1 MREYEHVNPNGQ
13 TPEERYAFEYKPP
26 LTKVYVQVTGLA
38 DVVQVGECDGFDYSY
53 EGTVTDD
60 GLETEWTLT
69 IRDPNR
75 ELLRGL
81 GFRFPGDHPPLPE
94 NVPPTAE
101 IPAAEPEPT
110 GATRAPVDPDG
121 AATTVIT
128 TEETTT
134 P

>member
-1 MREYEHVNPNGQ
+1 VSLDGQ
-13 TPEERYAFEYKPP
+13 DPEDRYHFEYKAP
-26 LTKVYVQVTGLA
+26 LTKIYVQVTGLPQVIA
-38 DVVQVGECDGFDYSY
+38 VGECDGFDYSY

-81 GFRFPGDHPPLPE
+81 GFRFPGDHPPHPE
-94 NVPPTAE
+94 QVPPTAE
-101 IPAAEPEPT
+101 IPAPT
-110 GATRAPVDPDG
+110 AATANGATRADPDG
-121 AATTVIT
+121 AATTVT
-128 TEETTT
+128 SEETTT

>member
-1 MREYEHVNPNGQ
+1 MDGQAPEDRYRFEH
-13 TPEERYAFEYKPP
+13 KLP
-26 LTKVYVQVTGLA
+26 LTKIYVQVTGLPQ
-38 DVVQVGECDGFDYSY
+38 VILVGECDGFDYSY
-53 EGTVTDD
+53 EGSVTDD
-60 GLETEWTLT
+60 GIESEWTLT

-81 GFRFPGDHPPLPE
+81 GFRFPGDHPPPPE
-94 NVPPTAE
+94 DVPPTAE
-101 IPAAEPEPT
+101 IPAPQQEPT